1 MSDIIPKEVFEET
14 LLQFLA
20 PIRPFLD
27 DPAVSD
33 IMINGPF
40 QIYVEKKGQLHL
52 TNARFETREALVA
65 ALRNAAQFVGKHV
78 DEMKPILEGRL
89 PDGSRIEAIL
99 PPAAPDGPCV
109 SIRRF
114 FKETLTVERLV
125 NFGALTPDVAAALQ
139 ALVVSKLNI
148 LIAGGTGSGKTS
160 MLNAL
165 SSYIPEGERVV
176 VIEDS
181 RELQLQ
187 REHICMLEARPP
199 DPKGRGEVTIRD
211 LFRATLRLRPDRIV
225 VGEIRSGEALD
236 LIQAMTSG
244 HGGCMST
251 LHATY
256 PRDTT
261 SRLETMAMMS
271 DIDMPLTALRIQ
283 LASAVNII
291 CQVSRLQDGSRK
303 ITHITEVLGFDAAK
317 GEYLLQDIF
326 VRQYQGFDERGAI
339 ISEIVPSGILPRCLP
354 QLHEHGVDLPPC
366 VYEQAKHGP
375 IGDGGRNGGDG
386 GSDPPTGQHHY
397 G

>member
-1 MSDIIPKEVFEET
+1 MSGHDYIPKEVFEET
-14 LLQFLA
+14 LLQFFA
-20 PIRPFLD
+20 PIRPYLD

-33 IMINGPF
+33 IMINGPN

-52 TNARFETREALVA
+52 TPARFETREALIA

-78 DEMKPILEGRL
+78 DEMRPILEGRL
-89 PDGSRIEAIL
+89 PDGSRIEAVL

-114 FKETLTVERLV
+114 FKETLTVQRLIQ
-125 NFGALTPDVAAALQ
+125 FGAMTEDVAVALQ
-139 ALVVSKLNI
+139 ALVASKLNV
-148 LIAGGTGSGKTS
+148 LVAGGTGSGKTS

-165 SSYIPEGERVV
+165 SSFIPEGERVV
-176 VIEDS
+176 IIEDS

-187 REHICMLEARPP
+187 RQHVCQLEARPP

-211 LFRATLRLRPDRIV
+211 LFRATLRMRPDRIV

-271 DIDMPLTALRIQ
+271 DVEMPLDAMRVQ

-291 CQVSRLQDGSRK
+291 CQVARLQDGSRK
-303 ITHITEVLGFDAAK
+303 ITHVTEVLGYDIDKKAY
-317 GEYLLQDIF
+317 EMQDIF
-326 VRQYQGFDERGAI
+326 VRQYHGFDERGMI
-339 ISEIVPSGILPRCLP
+339 LSEIVPTGYLPRCLP

-366 VYEQAKHGP
+366 VYEQNK
-375 IGDGGRNGGDG
+375 R
-386 GSDPPTGQHHY
+386 GQIESHY

>member
-1 MSDIIPKEVFEET
+1 MSHDQIPKEIFEET
-14 LLQFLA
+14 LLQFLS
-20 PIRPFLD
+20 PIRPYLD
-27 DPAVSD
+27 DPGVSD
-33 IMINGPF
+33 IMINGPN

-52 TNARFETREALVA
+52 TGAKFDSREALVA
-65 ALRNAAQFVGKHV
+65 ALRNCAQYVGKHV
-78 DEMKPILEGRL
+78 DEFKPILEGRL
-89 PDGSRIEAIL
+89 PDGSRIEAVL

-114 FKETLTVERLV
+114 FKETLTVEKLV
-125 NFGALTPDVAAALQ
+125 NFGAMTPEVAQALQ

-148 LIAGGTGSGKTS
+148 LVAGGTGSGKTS

-199 DPKGRGEVTIRD
+199 DPRGRGEVTIRD

-244 HGGCMST
+244 HGGCMAT

-271 DIDMPLTALRIQ
+271 DIEMPLTALRIQ

-291 CQVSRLQDGSRK
+291 VQVSRLQDGSRK
-303 ITHITEVLGFDAAK
+303 ITHITEVLGFDQVA
-317 GEYLLQDIF
+317 GQYQMQDIF
-326 VRQYQGFDERGAI
+326 VRQYHGFDQRGMI
-339 ISEIVPSGILPRCLP
+339 VSDIVPSGILPRCLP
-354 QLHEHGVDLPPC
+354 QLHEHGVDLPPS
-366 VYEQAKHGP
+366 VYEAAKRGP
-375 IGDGGRNGGDG
+375 LPSEYDG
-386 GSDPPTGQHHY
+386 
-397 G
+397 

>member
-1 MSDIIPKEVFEET
+1 VSSEYIPKEIFEET
-14 LLQFLA
+14 LLQFFE

-33 IMINGPF
+33 IMINGPN
-40 QIYVEKKGQLHL
+40 QIYVEKKGMLHL
-52 TNARFETREALVA
+52 TGARFETKEALVA
-65 ALRNAAQFVGKHV
+65 ALRNAAQYVGKHV
-78 DEMKPILEGRL
+78 DELKPILEGRL
-89 PDGSRIEAIL
+89 PDGSRIEAVL

-114 FKETLTVERLV
+114 FKEMLTVQRLV
-125 NFGALTPDVAAALQ
+125 GFGAMTDDVALALQ
-139 ALVVSKLNI
+139 ALVAAKLNC
-148 LIAGGTGSGKTS
+148 LVAGGTGSGKTS

-165 SSYIPEGERVV
+165 SSFIPEGERVV

-211 LFRATLRLRPDRIV
+211 LFKATLRLRPDRIV

-236 LIQAMTSG
+236 LVQAMTSG
-244 HGGCMST
+244 HGGCMAT

-256 PRDTT
+256 PRDTMT
-261 SRLETMAMMS
+261 RLETMCMMS
-271 DIDMPLTALRIQ
+271 DIEMPLAAMRIQ

-303 ITHITEVLGFDAAK
+303 VTHVTEVLGYDPNTGTYQMA
-317 GEYLLQDIF
+317 DIF
-326 VRQYQGFDERGAI
+326 VRQYHGFDERGMI
-339 ISEIVPSGILPRCLP
+339 ISDIVPAGYIPRCVP
-354 QLHEHGVDLPPC
+354 QLHEHGVDLPAS
-366 VYEQAKHGP
+366 VFEAAKRGP
-375 IGDGGRNGGDG
+375 V
-386 GSDPPTGQHHY
+386 STGNY

>member
-52 TNARFETREALVA
+52 TGARFETREALVA

-125 NFGALTPDVAAALQ
+125 NFGALTPDVAATLQ

-303 ITHITEVLGFDAAK
+303 ITHITEVLGFDAVK

-326 VRQYQGFDERGAI
+326 VRQYQGFDERGGI
-339 ISEIVPSGILPRCLP
+339 ISDIVPSGILPRCLP
-354 QLHEHGVDLPPC
+354 QLHEHGVDLPAS
-366 VYEQAKHGP
+366 VYEQAKLGP
-375 IGDGGRNGGDG
+375 IGEHGRDGGDG

>member
-1 MSDIIPKEVFEET
+1 MSETYIPKEVFEET
-14 LLQFLA
+14 LLQFFA

-33 IMINGPF
+33 IMINGPD

-52 TNARFETREALVA
+52 TGARFETREALVS
-65 ALRNAAQFVGKHV
+65 ALRNAAQFVGKHI
-78 DEMKPILEGRL
+78 DELRPILEGRL

-114 FKETLTVERLV
+114 FKETLTVDRLI
-125 NFGALTPDVAAALQ
+125 NFGAMTEDVAEALR
-139 ALVVSKLNI
+139 ALVTSKLNV
-148 LIAGGTGSGKTS
+148 LVAGGTGSGKTS

-165 SSYIPEGERVV
+165 SSFIPEGERVV

-187 REHICMLEARPP
+187 RTHVCMLEARPP
-199 DPKGRGEVTIRD
+199 DPRGRGEVSIRD

-225 VGEIRSGEALD
+225 VGEIRGGEALD

-244 HGGCMST
+244 HGGCLST

-256 PRDTT
+256 PRDTA

-271 DIDMPLTALRIQ
+271 DLDMPLVALRMQ

-291 CQVSRLQDGSRK
+291 LQVARLQDGSRK
-303 ITHITEVLGFDAAK
+303 VTHVTEVLGYDAVTSA
-317 GEYLLQDIF
+317 YQMQDIF
-326 VRQYQGFDERGAI
+326 VREYHGTDSQGRI
-339 ISEIVPSGILPRCLP
+339 QSEIVPSGILPRCLP
-354 QLHEHGVDLPPC
+354 QLKEHGVDLPRA
-366 VYEQAKHGP
+366 VYEAARKPRRRQDHDDHG
-375 IGDGGRNGGDG
+375 
-386 GSDPPTGQHHY
+386 
-397 G
+397 

>member
-1 MSDIIPKEVFEET
+1 MSETYIPKEVFEET
-14 LLQFLA
+14 LLQFFA
-20 PIRPFLD
+20 PIRPYLD

-33 IMINGPF
+33 IMINGPD

-52 TNARFETREALVA
+52 TNARFETREALVS
-65 ALRNAAQFVGKHV
+65 ALRNAAQFVGKHI
-78 DEMKPILEGRL
+78 DELRPILEGRL

-114 FKETLTVERLV
+114 FKETLTVDRLI
-125 NFGALTPDVAAALQ
+125 NFGAMTHDVAEALR
-139 ALVVSKLNI
+139 ALVVSKLNV
-148 LIAGGTGSGKTS
+148 LVAGGTGSGKTS

-165 SSYIPEGERVV
+165 SSFIPEGERVV

-187 REHICMLEARPP
+187 RAHVCMLEARPP
-199 DPKGRGEVTIRD
+199 DPRGRGEVSIRD

-225 VGEIRSGEALD
+225 VGEIRGGEALD

-244 HGGCMST
+244 HGGCLST

-271 DIDMPLTALRIQ
+271 DLDMPLVALRMQ
-283 LASAVNII
+283 LASAVNVIL
-291 CQVSRLQDGSRK
+291 QVARLQDGSRK
-303 ITHITEVLGFDAAK
+303 VTHVTEVLGYDAAS
-317 GEYLLQDIF
+317 GAYLMQDIF
-326 VRQYQGFDERGAI
+326 VREYHGTDSQGRIE
-339 ISEIVPSGILPRCLP
+339 SELVPSGILPRCLP
-354 QLHEHGVDLPPC
+354 QLKEHGVDLPRS
-366 VYEQAKHGP
+366 VYEAARKPKRRQDHDDHG
-375 IGDGGRNGGDG
+375 
-386 GSDPPTGQHHY
+386 
-397 G
+397 

>member
-1 MSDIIPKEVFEET
+1 
-14 LLQFLA
+14 
-20 PIRPFLD
+20 
-27 DPAVSD
+27 
-33 IMINGPF
+33 
-40 QIYVEKKGQLHL
+40 
-52 TNARFETREALVA
+52 
-65 ALRNAAQFVGKHV
+65 
-78 DEMKPILEGRL
+78 
-89 PDGSRIEAIL
+89 
-99 PPAAPDGPCV
+99 
-109 SIRRF
+109 
-114 FKETLTVERLV
+114 
-125 NFGALTPDVAAALQ
+125 
-139 ALVVSKLNI
+139 
-148 LIAGGTGSGKTS
+148 

-165 SSYIPEGERVV
+165 SSFIPEGERVV

-199 DPKGRGEVTIRD
+199 DPRGRGEVTIRE

-271 DIDMPLTALRIQ
+271 DIEMPLTALRIQ

-303 ITHITEVLGFDAAK
+303 ITHLTEVLGFDSVK
-317 GEYLLQDIF
+317 GEYIMQDIF
-326 VRQYQGFDERGAI
+326 VRNYHGFDERGAI
-339 ISEIVPSGILPRCLP
+339 ISDIVPSGVLPRCLP
-354 QLHEHGVDLPPC
+354 QLHEHGVDLPPV
-366 VYEQAKHGP
+366 VYEAA
-375 IGDGGRNGGDG
+375 RNGERSQGN
-386 GSDPPTGQHHY
+386 Y

>member
-1 MSDIIPKEVFEET
+1 MSDHIPKEVFEET

-33 IMINGPF
+33 IMINGPD

-52 TNARFETREALVA
+52 TNARFESRAALVA

-78 DEMKPILEGRL
+78 DELNPILEGRL
-89 PDGSRIEAIL
+89 PDGSRIEAVL

-125 NFGALTPDVAAALQ
+125 NFGAMTPDVATALQ

-165 SSYIPEGERVV
+165 SSFIPEGERVV

-187 REHICMLEARPP
+187 RQHICMLEARPP
-199 DPKGRGEVTIRD
+199 DPRGRGEVTIRD

-271 DIDMPLTALRIQ
+271 DVEMPLTALRTQ

-303 ITHITEVLGFDAAK
+303 ITHITEVLGFDLVK
-317 GEYLLQDIF
+317 GEYIMQDIF
-326 VRQYQGFDERGAI
+326 VRQYHGFDDRGAI
-339 ISEIVPSGILPRCLP
+339 ISEITPTGILPRCLS
-354 QLHEHGVDLPPC
+354 QLHEHGVDLPAC
-366 VYEQAKHGP
+366 VYEAAK
-375 IGDGGRNGGDG
+375 N
-386 GSDPPTGQHHY
+386 SETGTNRY

>member
-1 MSDIIPKEVFEET
+1 LSDHIPKEVFEET

-20 PIRPFLD
+20 PIRPYLD
-27 DPAVSD
+27 DPTVSD
-33 IMINGPF
+33 IMINGPD

-65 ALRNAAQFVGKHV
+65 ALRNAAQYVGKHI
-78 DEMKPILEGRL
+78 DELKPILEGRL

-125 NFGALTPDVAAALQ
+125 SFGALTPDVATALQ

-165 SSYIPEGERVV
+165 SSFIPEGERVV

-187 REHICMLEARPP
+187 RQHICMLEARPP

-211 LFRATLRLRPDRIV
+211 LFRATLRMRPDRIV

-261 SRLETMAMMS
+261 TRLETMAMMS
-271 DIDMPLTALRIQ
+271 DVEMPLAALRIQ

-303 ITHITEVLGFDAAK
+303 ITHITEVLGFDVQK

-326 VRQYQGFDERGAI
+326 VRQYHGFDDRGAI
-339 ISEIVPSGILPRCLP
+339 ISDIVPSGILPRCLP
-354 QLHEHGVDLPPC
+354 QLHEHGVDLPAS
-366 VYEQAKHGP
+366 VYDAVK
-375 IGDGGRNGGDG
+375 NGE
-386 GSDPPTGQHHY
+386 TGQNRY

>member
-1 MSDIIPKEVFEET
+1 MSAEYIPKEIFEET

-27 DPAVSD
+27 DPTVSD
-33 IMINGPF
+33 IMINGPN
-40 QIYVEKKGQLHL
+40 QIYVEKKGRLHL
-52 TNARFETREALVA
+52 TGARFESREALMA
-65 ALRNAAQFVGKHV
+65 ALRNAAQFVGKQI
-78 DEMKPILEGRL
+78 DESRPILEGRL
-89 PDGSRIEAIL
+89 PDGSRIEAVF

-114 FKETLTVERLV
+114 FKETLTVQRLIG
-125 NFGALTPDVAAALQ
+125 FGAMTEDVAAALR
-139 ALVVSKLNI
+139 ALVVAKLNI

-165 SSYIPEGERVV
+165 SSFIPEGERVV

-187 REHICMLEARPP
+187 RQHICMLEARPP

-211 LFRATLRLRPDRIV
+211 LFRATLRMRPDRIV

-271 DIDMPLTALRIQ
+271 DVDMPLAALRIQ
-283 LASAVNII
+283 LASAINII

-303 ITHITEVLGFDAAK
+303 ITHLTEVLGFDQEK
-317 GEYLLQDIF
+317 GVYQMQDIF
-326 VRQYQGFDERGAI
+326 VRRYGAVDANGVI
-339 ISEIVPSGILPRCLP
+339 ASEIVPTGVLPSCLG
-354 QLHEHGVDLPPC
+354 QLQEHGVDLPKS
-366 VYEQAKHGP
+366 VYEANARRERKS
-375 IGDGGRNGGDG
+375 GRPGL
-386 GSDPPTGQHHY
+386 
-397 G
+397 

>member
-1 MSDIIPKEVFEET
+1 MSHDYIPKEVFEET
-14 LLQFLA
+14 LLQFFD
-20 PIRPFLD
+20 PIRPYLE

-33 IMINGPF
+33 IMINGPN

-52 TNARFETREALVA
+52 TPAKFETREALVA

-78 DEMKPILEGRL
+78 DELKPILEGRL

-125 NFGALTPDVAAALQ
+125 NFGALTPDVALALQ
-139 ALVVSKLNI
+139 ALVASKLNI

-160 MLNAL
+160 MLNAC
-165 SSYIPEGERVV
+165 SSFIPEGERVV

-187 REHICMLEARPP
+187 RTHVCQLEARPP
-199 DPKGRGEVTIRD
+199 DPRGRGEVTIRD

-271 DIDMPLTALRIQ
+271 DIEMPLTALRIQ
-283 LASAVNII
+283 LASAVNVIV
-291 CQVSRLQDGSRK
+291 QVSRLQDGSRK
-303 ITHITEVLGFDAAK
+303 ITHVTEVLGFDVER
-317 GEYLLQDIF
+317 GQYQMQDIF
-326 VRQYQGFDERGAI
+326 VRQYHGFDERGMI
-339 ISEIVPSGILPRCLP
+339 MSDIVPSGILPRCLP
-354 QLHEHGVDLPPC
+354 QLHEHGVDLPPVC
-366 VYEQAKHGP
+366 YEQAKRGP
-375 IGDGGRNGGDG
+375 IG
-386 GSDPPTGQHHY
+386 SPEY